1 VGGAR
6 LTAEEN
12 GIPVEAASDP
22 EKLMV
27 TPGTYSEESGV
38 FAKGVSDTNNAVRV
52 ELNSVKQPLLFPWIG
67 LGDQATV
74 SASAMAYLVPWG
86 MASLAENESIQL
98 QGGFYRNGNIFA
110 AGDIKVAGS
119 PRAPAFENV
128 RLFARGNLLQCPVTY
143 WHGLP
148 QEPNWNA
155 GSPFSVE
162 YGRAGTTRTVDAPPM
177 NERHFASL
185 RASAA
190 VVYTPAQA
198 GQDGVFFGKTTDG
211 VYFFDLSE
219 ARTTRRIIVFDG
231 GSASGTVRLMP
242 KEDGG
247 LGTTYVFPPH
257 TPLGNRV
264 ENVTFITNLP
274 VYVADGNN
282 WGSSNEYHLGAPGA
296 RQAIVIT
303 TQRVEFY
310 PAGMYIDG
318 ITFRCG
324 GDFTLSPPTSTMYSN
339 LVIAARIISDGSITT
354 TVAPTQPRPV
364 DFTFAAPAPPP
375 IVRLP
380 NP

>member
-1 VGGAR
+1 
-6 LTAEEN
+6 
-12 GIPVEAASDP
+12 
-22 EKLMV
+22 
-27 TPGTYSEESGV
+27 
-38 FAKGVSDTNNAVRV
+38 
-52 ELNSVKQPLLFPWIG
+52 
-67 LGDQATV
+67 
-74 SASAMAYLVPWG
+74 
-86 MASLAENESIQL
+86 MASLAENGSIQL
-98 QGGFYRNGNIFA
+98 QGGLYRNGNIFA

-128 RLFARGNLLQCPVTY
+128 RLFARGSLLQCPVTY

-148 QEPNWNA
+148 QDPDWSA

-162 YGRAGTTRTVDAPPM
+162 YGRAGAARTVDTPPM
-177 NERHFASL
+177 NDRYFASL
-185 RASAA
+185 KASADI
-190 VVYTPAQA
+190 VYTPDQA

-211 VYFFDLSE
+211 IYYFDLSE
-219 ARTTRRIIVFDG
+219 ARTARRIIVFYDA
-231 GSASGTVRLMP
+231 SASGTVRLMP

-264 ENVTFITNLP
+264 ENITFVTNVL
-274 VYVADGNN
+274 VHVADGND

-303 TQRVEFY
+303 TQGVEFY

-324 GDFTLSPPTSTMYSN
+324 GEFKFRPSTKTDYSH
-339 LVIAARIISDGSITT
+339 LIIAARIITDGSITT
-354 TVAPTQPRPV
+354 TLAPTQPRPV
-364 DFTFAAPAPPP
+364 DFTFAAPAPPA
-375 IVRLP
+375 IVRLA